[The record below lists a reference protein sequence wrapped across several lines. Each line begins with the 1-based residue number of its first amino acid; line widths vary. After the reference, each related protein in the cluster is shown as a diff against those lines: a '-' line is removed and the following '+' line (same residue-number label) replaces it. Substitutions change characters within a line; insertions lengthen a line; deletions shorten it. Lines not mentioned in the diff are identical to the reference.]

1 LQSKQKPI
9 TSGLY
14 YKHITIIY
22 DDSSTVNKFEASLT
36 DDARV
41 IIYDQHMFIV
51 QTTGANLTFTRARA
65 INYGRKRFYSGGPS
79 EIFVGFYF

>member
-1 LQSKQKPI
+1 LQSKQKPF

-14 YKHITIIY
+14 YKHIAIVY
-22 DDSSTVNKFEASLT
+22 DDSSTINKFEASLT

-41 IIYDQHMFIV
+41 VIYDHHVFIV
-51 QTTGANLTFTRARA
+51 QAIGANRTFTRAKA
-65 INYGRKRFYSGGPS
+65 TDYGRKRFYSGGPS